1 MINLPYAVPPQP
13 QQPHRRI
20 GTPASGMLDVPI
32 LGGIAVKEAKTVEA
46 LLANQRST
54 FVVEASVAEEIATAE
69 NITILEAYS
78 IVTEAARGRELTDPR
93 AKEIALRYAEQINSI
108 TRAYSEIGGETM
120 EAWAVAM
127 IRHRLGQ
134 PDCTLADVRAMPR
147 VLLQGL
153 WGVVV
158 DEQDAE
164 KQPSEPVTEADL
176 KKLPPADGD
185 DPLPIGTQFSGDL
198 PIDSLDSS
206 PDAPSTTN

>member
-1 MINLPYAVPPQP
+1 MINLPYAVQPQP
-13 QQPHRRI
+13 QQPPRRI

-32 LGGIAVKEAKTVEA
+32 LGGITVEEDKTA
-46 LLANQRST
+46 EDLLINQRST
-54 FVVEASVAEEIATAE
+54 FVLEATVADVIATAE

-93 AKEIALRYAEQINSI
+93 AKEIALRYAEQINTV

-120 EAWAVAM
+120 EAWAVTM

-134 PDCTLADVRAMPR
+134 PHCTLADVRAMPR

-153 WGVVV
+153 WGIVV

-164 KQPSEPVTEADL
+164 KQPSEPVAEADL
-176 KKLPPADGD
+176 KKPQPADGD
-185 DPLPIGTQFSGDL
+185 DLLPIGMESFGDS
-198 PIDSLDSS
+198 PIDSPDSS
-206 PDAPSTTN
+206 AEPPSTTN